1 MQTGVEILTLA
12 AGETPEAEFFGEGEV
27 TVRREGY
34 SHSRHILLLNGK
46 PLAKLRWYGMRRAV
60 YESDGLK
67 YEISVGALQRRIC
80 VISQDG
86 SESVL
91 IERSRANP
99 RREDLRAEMAE
110 GDNFCFVRSWSS
122 RFKSQASLTVHKDFY
137 TSTLLVFRYD
147 TERRTQTTVRI
158 GVNPV
163 MKWEAKFAH
172 RLLALGVCRI
182 ILERR
187 HSGTHQ
193 LKQKENPRH
202 FVSSAR
208 ARERKKLRV

>member
-12 AGETPEAEFFGEGEV
+12 AGKVPEAEFFGEGEV

-60 YESDGLK
+60 YESEGLK

-99 RREDLRAEMAE
+99 RRRSSRPPWAAVTLRPASRSRAEAC
-110 GDNFCFVRSWSS
+110 GGYAVLISP
-122 RFKSQASLTVHKDFY
+122 
-137 TSTLLVFRYD
+137 YD
-147 TERRTQTTVRI
+147 DGRRTLPAQD
-158 GVNPV
+158 
-163 MKWEAKFAH
+163 
-172 RLLALGVCRI
+172 
-182 ILERR
+182 
-187 HSGTHQ
+187 
-193 LKQKENPRH
+193 
-202 FVSSAR
+202 
-208 ARERKKLRV
+208 